1 MCPDGILPSAK
12 CVTHQSFGRS
22 GAMTLVK
29 QAASSAA
36 ADQILSPAAP
46 QANGEVDAT
55 AKVSLLASGTNA
67 EGSVP
72 WAVTSQVVS
81 VATPSQ
87 RPPEHESA
95 KPAHA
100 VMSPS
105 GHQNSPPR
113 TIDSDQ
119 IRAADGEVGGGVG
132 EAERLGRLPIGED
145 AVHEGGHV
153 DAVDENLVHLLS

>member
-1 MCPDGILPSAK
+1 MLCPDGILPSAK

-72 WAVTSQVVS
+72 
-81 VATPSQ
+81 
-87 RPPEHESA
+87 
-95 KPAHA
+95 
-100 VMSPS
+100 
-105 GHQNSPPR
+105 
-113 TIDSDQ
+113 
-119 IRAADGEVGGGVG
+119 
-132 EAERLGRLPIGED
+132 
-145 AVHEGGHV
+145 
-153 DAVDENLVHLLS
+153 